1 MKIEADK
8 VTNILGIVGAV
19 LIMQQTYFP
28 ELIPKEHAAP
38 ILAGIM
44 STFGIA
50 SNKRK
55 ITIWFNGTN
64 NVTNEQDKISELE
77 AEIDRKWQ
85 EIEELIEETREICR
99 LCRAK
104 NKGGKSE

>member
-8 VTNILGIVGAV
+8 LTNILGIVGAI
-19 LIMQQTYFP
+19 LIIQQTYLP

-55 ITIWFNGTN
+55 ITIWFNGTS
-64 NVTNEQDKISELE
+64 NVINQDKISELE
-77 AEIDRKWQ
+77 AEIDKKWQ
-85 EIEELIEETREICR
+85 EIEELIEETREICK

-104 NKGGKSE
+104 NKGGKSEQ